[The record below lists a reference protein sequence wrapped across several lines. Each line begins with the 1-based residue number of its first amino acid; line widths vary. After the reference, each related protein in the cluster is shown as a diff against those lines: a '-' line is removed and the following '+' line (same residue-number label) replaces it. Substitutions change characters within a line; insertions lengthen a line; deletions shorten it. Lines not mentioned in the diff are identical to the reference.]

1 MGASAYIVAI
11 DQGTTSTRAIVFDA
25 KGRPVATAQKEFPQY
40 YPDDAWVEHDAEEI
54 WADAVSVLRDAV
66 AKAGIDVGAIAGIG
80 ITNQRETVVVWDRET
95 GKPVHRAIVWLDR
108 RTSTFCR
115 KLTADGHGPM
125 ITERTGLVIDA
136 YFSASKI
143 RWILDNVDG
152 ARSRA
157 EQGKLCFGT
166 IDSWLL
172 FKLTGGAVHKTDA
185 TNASRTMLFN
195 IHTQEWDDELLTL
208 FGIPKAMMPEVCDNA
223 GRFGL
228 TTEDL
233 LGAAI
238 PVSGMAGDQQAATFG
253 QACFDVGMTKST
265 YGTGCFALI
274 NTGETAVTSTHK
286 MLTTVA
292 YRLNGKTTYAL
303 EGSIF
308 VAGATIKWLR
318 DSLGIIESAE
328 RTASLAVDVADNH
341 GVYFVPAFSGL
352 GAPHWDPDARGT
364 ISGLT
369 FDAGPAHIVRA
380 ALESVGFQTA
390 DLITAMRADGAA
402 LPPALRVDGGMVVN
416 DWVCQFLADILNLPV
431 ERPVVTETTA
441 LGSAYLAGLAEG
453 VYGDLAGGDLA
464 GLSAQW
470 ASERRFEPA
479 MDGDK
484 RDRLLAGWHKAVRHA
499 RGIASD

>member
-1 MGASAYIVAI
+1 MAASAYIVAI

-25 KGRPVATAQKEFPQY
+25 GGRPVATAQKEFTQH
-40 YPDDAWVEHDAEEI
+40 YPADAWVEHDAEEI
-54 WADAVSVLRDAV
+54 WADVVAVVRDAV
-66 AKAGIDVGAIAGIG
+66 AKAGVPAELIAGIG

-95 GKPVHRAIVWLDR
+95 GKPIHRAIVWLDR
-108 RTSTFCR
+108 RTSDYCR
-115 KLTADGHGPM
+115 SLVDSGHGPM
-125 ITERTGLVIDA
+125 IAERTGLVIDA
-136 YFSASKI
+136 YFSGSKI
-143 RWILDNVDG
+143 KWILDNVDG

-157 EQGKLCFGT
+157 EQGRLCFGT

-172 FKLTGGAVHKTDA
+172 YKLTDGAVHKTDA

-195 IHTQEWDDELLTL
+195 IHTQQWDDELLDL
-208 FGIPKAMMPEVCDNA
+208 FGVPRAMMPEVCDNS

-228 TTEDL
+228 ASEAL
-233 LGAAI
+233 LGNAI

-274 NTGETAVTSTHK
+274 NTGETAVVSRHK

-292 YRLNGKTTYAL
+292 YRLDGKTTYAL

-308 VAGATIKWLR
+308 VAGATVKWLR
-318 DSLGIIESAE
+318 DGLGIIDSAA
-328 RTASLAVDVADNH
+328 RTASLAVTVPDNH

-402 LPPALRVDGGMVVN
+402 MPPALRVDGGMVVN
-416 DWVCQFLADILNLPV
+416 DWVCQFLADILDLPV

-453 VYGDLAGGDLA
+453 VYGGLES
-464 GLSAQW
+464 LSAQW
-470 ASERRFEPA
+470 ASERRFEPSMEA
-479 MDGDK
+479 G
-484 RDRLLAGWHKAVRHA
+484 RRERLLAGWHKAVRHA